1 MTRARLRNAVRR
13 ALVLISKHPGVHEVG
28 RPLAREG
35 NGALTVEVTFEVNVP
50 NEWRRLGES
59 PSGVRLQEGVPFD
72 FPGGFPMDPP
82 ELSLRADFTRN
93 LPHMQPWLADGRPV
107 PCIYD
112 GDLAELLHREGL
124 AGILNQTAIWLE
136 RAALGTLIDPEQGW
150 ESVRRDSFND
160 VVVADAAHLQGLVN
174 RRGGHRF
181 LKIDYLKFF
190 AADGT
195 HFVHSQV
202 ANEVVRVNRASVGSI
217 FGEAEISGDVRLHRG
232 KSLALVV
239 WPGKHPSG
247 KPIVSD
253 TYLPETVDSAD
264 GLEERAAHYGCR
276 GGNVIASVRW
286 MPSGVYAPTLAAFTK
301 SFLSVGVTGV
311 PRQSR

>member
-1 MTRARLRNAVRR
+1 
-13 ALVLISKHPGVHEVG
+13 
-28 RPLAREG
+28 
-35 NGALTVEVTFEVNVP
+35 
-50 NEWRRLGES
+50 
-59 PSGVRLQEGVPFD
+59 
-72 FPGGFPMDPP
+72 MDPP

-217 FGEAEISGDVRLHRG
+217 FGEAEISGDVRLHRVNRWRW
-232 KSLALVV
+232 L
-239 WPGKHPSG
+239 SG
-247 KPIVSD
+247 PANIPRGNRSSAIPISRRRSTVPTASRNAPRITVAGEGTSSRASD
-253 TYLPETVDSAD
+253 
-264 GLEERAAHYGCR
+264 GCR
-276 GGNVIASVRW
+276 
-286 MPSGVYAPTLAAFTK
+286 PAFT
-301 SFLSVGVTGV
+301 
-311 PRQSR
+311 PQRWQRSRSRS